1 VVDEWGIA
9 DGYWD
14 VAGNWHPTSD
24 ETRDRLRA
32 SMGDPRPGPGPW
44 FVRVGTT
51 DPFWSEC
58 DIVLEDGTVRTA
70 MHALPADLPLGYHE
84 LRPVDGSATT
94 ELIVHPDTCPALPN
108 AWGLAV
114 QTYALWSDRSWGIGD
129 LRDLAV
135 VCRGLAERGGR
146 AVLISPLHQPAP
158 VHPIEPSPYFPS
170 TRRAWSPLLVGFDDS
185 PPDEL
190 RVRPGNLIDRDAVW
204 DAKRAALAAAFVDDA
219 SMDAST
225 VAWWNARAEVRAAG
239 VDPDTV
245 PLDELGRAARFHEWI
260 QTVIAGQLAD
270 VAATGVSVIGDL
282 AVGFSPHGADA
293 DEYRH
298 VLALDMRLGAP
309 PDPFNEAGQE
319 WGIPPFVPGK
329 LRAAG
334 YRPFIE
340 TVRAALR
347 GVQGLR
353 IDHVM
358 GLFRQFWI
366 PAGGDPADGAYV
378 RFPVDEMLAII
389 CLEATRAGAFVI
401 GEDLGTVE
409 DGVRETLAARRIG
422 CTKVLWFADD
432 HPAEWPDHA
441 LATITTHDLPTITG
455 VFEEHDGDDVMR
467 ERLDAL
473 APDAVR
479 AGDAIAAAHVA
490 LLASPA
496 HIRLQSADDVAGA
509 LRRPN
514 MPGLNDYPCWRIPLP
529 IPVDDLVDRLEA

>member
-1 VVDEWGIA
+1 
-9 DGYWD
+9 
-14 VAGNWHPTSD
+14 
-24 ETRDRLRA
+24 
-32 SMGDPRPGPGPW
+32 
-44 FVRVGTT
+44 
-51 DPFWSEC
+51 
-58 DIVLEDGTVRTA
+58 
-70 MHALPADLPLGYHE
+70 
-84 LRPVDGSATT
+84 
-94 ELIVHPDTCPALPN
+94 
-108 AWGLAV
+108 
-114 QTYALWSDRSWGIGD
+114 
-129 LRDLAV
+129 
-135 VCRGLAERGGR
+135 
-146 AVLISPLHQPAP
+146 
-158 VHPIEPSPYFPS
+158 
-170 TRRAWSPLLVGFDDS
+170 
-185 PPDEL
+185 
-190 RVRPGNLIDRDAVW
+190 
-204 DAKRAALAAAFVDDA
+204 
-219 SMDAST
+219 
-225 VAWWNARAEVRAAG
+225 
-239 VDPDTV
+239 
-245 PLDELGRAARFHEWI
+245 
-260 QTVIAGQLAD
+260 
-270 VAATGVSVIGDL
+270 
-282 AVGFSPHGADA
+282 
-293 DEYRH
+293 
-298 VLALDMRLGAP
+298 MRLGAP

-455 VFEEHDGDDVMR
+455 VFEEHDGDDGMR